1 MLKFQCIALWLA
13 ILFIAE
19 QPKSSEAT
27 PLDDYVNAPDSNV
40 KPYLNLNYTVANKNF
55 NIT

>member
-1 MLKFQCIALWLA
+1 MLKCQCIALWLA
-13 ILFIAE
+13 ILFIVE

-40 KPYLNLNYTVANKNF
+40 KPYLNLNYTNANKKF
-55 NIT
+55 TKS